1 MFQVG
6 KLYKSKSSQE
16 MIIMILDILTM
27 DEDRNKNEFT
37 TVKAIFPDS
46 SMRTFSI
53 YPDFWE
59 EVDL

>member
-6 KLYKSKSSQE
+6 KLYKSKSSQD
-16 MIIMILDILTM
+16 MIIMILDILNT
-27 DEDRNKNEFT
+27 DKDRDKEEFT

-53 YPDFWE
+53 YSAFWE
-59 EVDL
+59 EVDP